1 MSVSS
6 SCLCAGYDDQLPPG
20 VITSHAMMES
30 ASNTSAVAKLCT
42 SRLQLPAPRN
52 SIGTSSARME
62 RKGSRRWARAPQSAT
77 RAPAALITRYAL
89 SRPTYAKSVG
99 PWKTDCLPAKVKS
112 RSPHDTVTEPDSG
125 TTRISSSPDCRSPG
139 SPAASSAPHMLD
151 SDHPADSGVTATV
164 NGRPAVDLAGR

>member
-42 SRLQLPAPRN
+42 SRLQLPAPRIPR
-52 SIGTSSARME
+52 S
-62 RKGSRRWARAPQSAT
+62 
-77 RAPAALITRYAL
+77 AL

-125 TTRISSSPDCRSPG
+125 TTRISSSPDCRSTG
-139 SPAASSAPHMLD
+139 SPAASSATHMLD

-164 NGRPAVDLAGR
+164 NGRLAVDLAGR